1 VCSVG
6 GWIQGL
12 HLDTADT
19 GAFLGSDLDV
29 AFVTPGCSPGVTD
42 DVVFFTTLSS
52 VSDGGDGVVKTGSA
66 CSGVH
71 DTAVVL
77 LEDHLVSLDGNG
89 NNTLVDGG
97 FELADAVSW
106 DVVVGGDLGLGT
118 FLKGWVA

>member
-1 VCSVG
+1 
-6 GWIQGL
+6 L
-12 HLDTADT
+12 HLNTADT
-19 GAFLGSDLDV
+19 RALLGSDLDV
-29 AFVTPGCSPGVTD
+29 TFVTPGCSPRVTD

-66 CSGVH
+66 CGGVH